1 MDRRYLLTGL
11 TTIFVLGLSDEAL
24 AKIKLTDKAA
34 QDGLRQML
42 KQGTEAAVTR
52 VSKPDGY
59 WGDPAIKIPLPKP
72 MANLQKLLK
81 PLGQSGLLDDVHLR
95 MNRAAESAAPVAK
108 GLFVDAITSMTIK
121 DATGIIRGGNTS
133 GTDYLQRT
141 TTPRLTTAF
150 TPPMENAMQATGAV
164 DYLDRAIKRNNL
176 QGLVKTDAK
185 TYLGTYAVG
194 LALNGLFHYVGTEEI
209 AIRRDPLKRTTD
221 ILRSIFG

>member
-11 TTIFVLGLSDEAL
+11 ASFGLFAVADDAL
-24 AKIKLTDKAA
+24 AKKLLSDKTA

-42 KQGTEAAVTR
+42 KQGTEAAVAR

-81 PLGQSGLLDDVHLR
+81 PLGQSALLDDLHLR

-150 TPPMENAMQATGAV
+150 TPPMENAMQSTGAV

-176 QGLVKTDAK
+176 QGLVKTDAR

-221 ILRSIFG
+221 ILKSIFG